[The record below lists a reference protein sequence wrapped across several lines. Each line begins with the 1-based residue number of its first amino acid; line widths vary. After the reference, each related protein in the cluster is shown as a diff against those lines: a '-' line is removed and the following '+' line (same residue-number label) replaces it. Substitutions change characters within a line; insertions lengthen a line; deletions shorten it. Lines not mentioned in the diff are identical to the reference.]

1 MAKKSAGLKFR
12 LKNRWNKKLS
22 VRGDVKMCGLTAG
35 IKKYKSI
42 VKEKKKKH
50 DKIVFLGKLSL
61 KLLKL

>member
-1 MAKKSAGLKFR
+1 MNWRAKSI
-12 LKNRWNKKLS
+12 KK
-22 VRGDVKMCGLTAG
+22 DVKMCGLTAG

>member
-1 MAKKSAGLKFR
+1 
-12 LKNRWNKKLS
+12 
-22 VRGDVKMCGLTAG
+22 MCGLTAG